1 MDNPEAAFQKMK
13 RLLKTIVKA
22 QQDLKPMMEIDFNN
36 IKNCPIVQKK
46 LAHICNQIAPQKL
59 FY

>member
-13 RLLKTIVKA
+13 RLFKSIVSS
-22 QQDLKPMMEIDFNN
+22 QQDLKPMMDIDFNS
-36 IKNCPIVQKK
+36 IKNCPIVKKK
-46 LAHICNQIAPQKL
+46 LANICNQIAPQKL